1 MIRRVLRPVRRTAR
15 RCWRRLSPPAMVL
28 AYHRVADLDGDPQQ
42 LAVSP
47 EHFAEHVE
55 VLRRYGPILSIRD
68 LADALTRRELPRRA
82 VAITFDDGYADSLHH
97 AKPVLQRAGAAATVF
112 VATGMIG
119 RRREFWWDE
128 LERLILLPESLP
140 EKLCVQV
147 GSEPV
152 RYQADP
158 TDAAG
163 AASRADWTVLSETVP
178 TPRQRLYLR
187 LCRRL
192 RNLTADARRVVLDEL
207 ARWSPDSGRPRE
219 AYLPLTA
226 KDLVELASD
235 DLIEVAAHSVGHSS
249 LAALGPQQQGGEIR
263 RSKADLEQLLGR
275 DVTSFSYPFGS
286 RADYT
291 SETVS
296 HVREA
301 GFACACAN
309 VPGVIDGETDVFQ
322 IPRLLVRDWPGGE
335 LLPRLR
341 AVYNGLP

>member
-1 MIRRVLRPVRRTAR
+1 MIRRMLRPARRAAR

-42 LAVSP
+42 LAVTP
-47 EHFAEHVE
+47 KHFAEHVE
-55 VLRRYGPILSIRD
+55 VLRRYGPVLSISD
-68 LADALTRRELPRRA
+68 LADALSSRGLPRRA
-82 VAITFDDGYADSLHH
+82 VAITFDDGYADNLHQARPILH
-97 AKPVLQRAGAAATVF
+97 RAGIPATVF

-147 GSEPV
+147 GAEQV

-158 TDAAG
+158 VAAGDAA
-163 AASRADWTVLSETVP
+163 RPADWTVLSGADP
-178 TPRQRLYLR
+178 TPRQRLYLQ
-187 LCRRL
+187 LCRGL
-192 RNLTADARRVVLDEL
+192 RNLTADARQVVLDEL

-219 AYLPLTA
+219 TYLPMSA
-226 KDLVELASD
+226 EELVDLASG
-235 DLIEVAAHSVGHSS
+235 DLIEVAAHTVGHSS
-249 LAALGPQQQGGEIR
+249 LAALEPQQQREQIR
-263 RSKADLEQLLGR
+263 RSRADLQQVLGR

-291 SETVS
+291 AETVS

-322 IPRLLVRDWPGGE
+322 IPRLLARDWRGGE
-335 LLPRLR
+335 LLSLLR
-341 AVYNGLP
+341 AVYNGPP